1 MSEEIPIYPMPEAL
15 SHWQGRVPI
24 TAEDFAR
31 TSEHLR
37 ARAFTISKVE
47 QLGAIRRVHSSLL
60 KSLRDGESMGK
71 WRDRMQ
77 GFFERRGYTG
87 KNRYLL
93 DTIYRNAIAGA
104 ISAGRWEQ
112 AQAGAEDRPYGM
124 YNAIFDSRTRPS
136 HAAQHGKIY
145 SLDHSFWRTWW
156 PPNGHRC
163 RCSVITMSMADIE
176 DGGYKIEDRGPT
188 VQPEW
193 PTNPG
198 LTPLGAEISWGEYTP
213 QLIDAFLISAQKLL
227 SPDEVAQIEAE
238 IERAA

>member
-1 MSEEIPIYPMPEAL
+1 MPEAL
-15 SHWQGRVPI
+15 AHWQARVPI

-37 ARAFTISKVE
+37 ARAFTISKME
-47 QLGAIRRVHSSLL
+47 QLGAIRRAHRSLL
-60 KSLRDGESMGK
+60 TSLENGESMGK
-71 WRDRMQ
+71 WRNRMA

-87 KNRYLL
+87 TNRYLL

-112 AQAGAEDRPYGM
+112 AQAGVNDRPYGM
-124 YNAIFDSRTRPS
+124 YSAIMDSRTRPE
-136 HAAQHGKIY
+136 HAALNGKIFP
-145 SLDHSFWRTWW
+145 LNHAFWRTWW

-163 RCSVITMSMADIE
+163 RCSVITLSQE
-176 DGGYKIEDRGPT
+176 DVQERGYKIEDDIPAA
-188 VQPEW
+188 QPEW

-198 LTPLGAEISWGEYTP
+198 LSPLGAEIPWGEYTP
-213 QLIDAFLISAQKLL
+213 QLIDAFLASAQRLL
-227 SPDEVAQIEAE
+227 SPDEVAQLGAE